1 MDNDNKKYGVYF
13 ANLAEYN
20 DGNMIGDW
28 LYPLEY
34 KTFEDFVTAIKKV
47 TKNADEIAVH
57 DYDNFVDM
65 GEYPSHE
72 SIYNLAHA
80 LTESSLKDE
89 IIIKYFND
97 FYSNDY
103 EELIDEIKNIEDNFI
118 NEYDSFKEYANE
130 FADEEIC
137 CQIPKEA
144 QQFVFNHFDY
154 DGYARDLEHDY
165 NVIDLDNY
173 KVAIFHA

>member
-20 DGNMIGDW
+20 NGKMVGDW

-47 TKNADEIAVH
+47 TRNADEIAVH

-80 LTESSLKDE
+80 LDNSHLDNE

-118 NEYDSFKEYANE
+118 NEYDSFKEYADE
-130 FADEEIC
+130 FADEEIY

-154 DGYARDLEHDY
+154 DSYARDLECDY
-165 NVIDLDNY
+165 YVIDLDNN

>member
-1 MDNDNKKYGVYF
+1 MANDKKKYGVYF

-20 DGNMIGDW
+20 NGNMIGGW

-57 DYDNFVDM
+57 DYDNFPNM

-72 SIYNLAHA
+72 SIYKLAHA
-80 LTESSLKDE
+80 LVESSLKDE

-103 EELIDEIKNIEDNFI
+103 EELIDEIKKLQI
-118 NEYDSFKEYANE
+118 NQGINRNYLSDRITSLERWKYMMVGGA
-130 FADEEIC
+130 IVLGLILGL
-137 CQIPKEA
+137 IPK
-144 QQFVFNHFDY
+144 
-154 DGYARDLEHDY
+154 
-165 NVIDLDNY
+165 
-173 KVAIFHA
+173 IFPKIIEMFQ

>member
-20 DGNMIGDW
+20 NGNMVGGW

-57 DYDNFVDM
+57 DYDGFVNM

-103 EELIDEIKNIEDNFI
+103 EDLIDEIKNIENNFI
-118 NEYDSFKEYANE
+118 SEYDSFEDYANE
-130 FADEEIC
+130 RADEEIY
-137 CQIPKEA
+137 CQIPKET
-144 QQFVFNHFDY
+144 QQFVFNNFDY
-154 DGYARDLEHDY
+154 DGYARTLEYDY
-165 NVIDLDNY
+165 HVIDLDNY
-173 KVAIFHA
+173 KVAIFDT